1 MKPIQL
7 ISFNASKR
15 TTFPYLEVV
24 VNTEAV
30 EWLMKANQ

>member
-15 TTFPYLEVV
+15 TISAKVEIV
-24 VNTEAV
+24 VN
-30 EWLMKANQ
+30 Q